1 MAMGAAA
8 EDVLRLILKQGAVQ
22 IAIGLVLGLGLA
34 VALATAMREVLFRVE
49 PLDPMVWIGI
59 TTLLVATALI
69 ASAIPAARA
78 SRVDPARALRRD

>member
-8 EDVLRLILKQGAVQ
+8 NDVLRLILRQGAVQ
-22 IAIGLVLGLGLA
+22 IVIGLVLGAAIAAGLA
-34 VALATAMREVLFRVE
+34 MAMRQVLFRVE
-49 PLDPMVWIGI
+49 PMDPVVWTGI
-59 TTLLVATALI
+59 TLLLTATALI